1 MTLRDNVVYA
11 TKDAGFHQHYGT
23 DNLITNNIF
32 AFSSTLP
39 CDPAVAGQCDRA
51 AVRSSQHMDCYDP
64 RHPTHEAGC
73 NSSFTFTNNIVLLGA
88 ESLGGA
94 PANATTSV
102 FMTETAYNQPS
113 VNSLKNMTF
122 AKNLYWSAAL
132 PDPLAALV
140 FNTQFAPLNFTQWA
154 ATRDAGAALADPLF
168 ADAAAHNFTL
178 LPGSPA
184 LALGFTNI
192 DVSTVGPRF
201 PWRRA

>member
-94 PANATTSV
+94 PANIAFFFFLGVADSPTRARAPARGPS
-102 FMTETAYNQPS
+102 QPERG
-113 VNSLKNMTF
+113 
-122 AKNLYWSAAL
+122 ARAG
-132 PDPLAALV
+132 
-140 FNTQFAPLNFTQWA
+140 
-154 ATRDAGAALADPLF
+154 TRR
-168 ADAAAHNFTL
+168 
-178 LPGSPA
+178 
-184 LALGFTNI
+184 
-192 DVSTVGPRF
+192 V
-201 PWRRA
+201 